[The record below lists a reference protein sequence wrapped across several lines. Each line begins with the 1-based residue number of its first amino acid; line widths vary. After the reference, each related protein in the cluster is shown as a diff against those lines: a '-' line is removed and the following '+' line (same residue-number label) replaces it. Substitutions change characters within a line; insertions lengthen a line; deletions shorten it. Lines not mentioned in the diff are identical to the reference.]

1 MNKKILSSLVALV
14 FCVPTVASAQ
24 WENPGEDVKTYKV
37 DTENDST
44 QTPWIKNT
52 ELEKNSAGELVY
64 GGKANHITDGITQ
77 GLYSNSLLYVGS
89 NNTTIANEGT
99 LWVTGSGYGDAM
111 SANNGGTVINRGT
124 IFVEG
129 NGADRNKA
137 ITVNPG
143 GTGINEEGGRIV
155 VGDGASGFLDGSGGT
170 NKQMINNGTIEV
182 VGDGIGINFRKEGG
196 TDVKVENG
204 GDILVTGDSGIGV
217 KLVYDG
223 NHDKVFSNTESGTI
237 SVSGSNAIGVSI
249 IDSNAQFNNTGM
261 VQATDEA
268 RAAIDV
274 SGSNATINLSDSS
287 NIEGLVDLNS
297 TTTVNFSQNTDTI
310 KLKDD
315 AGKLNLSNSHITI
328 ELGSESNNLHIGS
341 VQNDANSSLAFS
353 LDRMGDSD
361 NKILT
366 VDNVNVDGSLDVSY
380 TGEVSDALL
389 DGANKEDLFK
399 GIQLGDPAQGNNY
412 DLDYVTVEEGLWGN
426 GAIYYK
432 DGTVQVTSAN
442 TLLSSTTDLA
452 LMNGLVWRSQLT
464 NLSDRM
470 GTLRTMPQAAG
481 AWARYNNGRL
491 DGRGIEYDYN
501 TIEVGFDAPVSSN
514 FLVGVS
520 FDYTISDTDLNA
532 GSADNDVYTLGLYGT
547 YFGDNGGFVDL
558 MAKIGRI
565 DNEYDISN
573 KSGVENGDYMMTG
586 AIVGIEAGHRFD
598 LAHNTFVEPQVQLSY
613 SWLRAS
619 DYSTNVRSVD
629 FETIES
635 LVARVGVM
643 GGIKFNENRGAAY
656 LKASYN
662 HDFLGDVDAEF
673 TALDG
678 SIKNPVKLSDELDDN
693 WAEVSL
699 GFSYNVTDSFNTFLD
714 VGTGFGGD
722 IDQKWRVNFGG
733 RYTF

>member
-1 MNKKILSSLVALV
+1 MSRFYLTAVAAAV
-14 FCVPTVASAQ
+14 MAASVNAAEFPSFPTEYTYTFVSQPGDKYWSNTTVAT
-24 WENPGEDVKTYKV
+24 GESVFYTS
-37 DTENDST
+37 ST
-44 QTPWIKNT
+44 
-52 ELEKNSAGELVY
+52 SS
-64 GGKANHITDGITQ
+64 D
-77 GLYSNSLLYVGS
+77 GS
-89 NNTTIANEGT
+89 NA
-99 LWVTGSGYGDAM
+99 LMHS
-111 SANNGGTVINRGT
+111 NGGTDITLSNSGSIWT
-124 IFVEG
+124 KAGGE
-129 NGADRNKA
+129 NGKYVSA
-137 ITVNPG
+137 ITVDAGN
-143 GTGINEEGGRIV
+143 TGINEQGGFIYIKSENSILNLDAAKAMTASASKTGTSSIVNKGNIFVERATGMLATDYSDDASASISNEGTITVINSGMGISL
-155 VGDGASGFLDGSGGT
+155 GKGNASGVS
-170 NKQMINNGTIEV
+170 V
-182 VGDGIGINFRKEGG
+182 
-196 TDVKVENG
+196 
-204 GDILVTGDSGIGV
+204 
-217 KLVYDG
+217 
-223 NHDKVFSNTESGTI
+223 SNSGTI
-237 SVSGSNAIGVSI
+237 YASGSNSFGITQSDATNGTVT
-249 IDSNAQFNNTGM
+249 NTGT
-261 VQATDEA
+261 VIATDGA
-268 RAAIDV
+268 TAIA
-274 SGSNATINLSDSS
+274 SGRWS
-287 NIEGLVDLNS
+287 
-297 TTTVNFSQNTDTI
+297 
-310 KLKDD
+310 KDNEF
-315 AGKLNLSNSHITI
+315 KLNLEQGSHVEGDIALGNKSDVSI
-328 ELGSESNNLHIGS
+328 KDLDSEEELTFRGS
-341 VQNDANSSLAFS
+341 VRD
-353 LDRMGDSD
+353 
-361 NKILT
+361 IT
-366 VDNVNVDGSLDVSY
+366 VDNSTVVIKKSDKTSTLKISSIDVDSDASTTFEFDTVGTSEKKLVEVGSVTGEGTVNVNY
-380 TGEVSDALL
+380 TGDVSDALANNQASL
-389 DGANKEDLFK
+389 DDLID
-399 GIQLGDPAQGNNY
+399 GVQLGDNNSG
-412 DLDYVTVEEGLWGN
+412 LDNVIVDEGKWGN
-426 GAIYYK
+426 GYVL
-432 DGTVQVTSAN
+432 DN
-442 TLLSSTTDLA
+442 TGNILSTTTNSLLSSTTDLA

-520 FDYTISDTDLNA
+520 FDYTIGDTDLNA

-586 AIVGIEAGHRFD
+586 AIVVIEAGHRFD
-598 LAHNTFVEPQVQLSY
+598 LAHNTFIEPQVQLSY

-619 DYSTNVRSVD
+619 DYSTNVRSVN

-662 HDFLGDVDAEF
+662 HDFLGDVDAEYS
-673 TALDG
+673 ALDG
-678 SIKNPVKLSDELDDN
+678 SMSHPFKISDELDDN